1 MKIEMIEFIEIST
14 CETRSNKFWEWSAIG
29 NFSTAPIQF
38 MGVLDF
44 QMETWL
50 RKKTQLS
57 LLMDLKTQSRVLLPK
72 KLPEHLEKA
81 NQR

>member
-44 QMETWL
+44 QMET
-50 RKKTQLS
+50 RS
-57 LLMDLKTQSRVLLPK
+57 LA
-72 KLPEHLEKA
+72 PEENSSFLINGFK
-81 NQR
+81 NTK

>member
-1 MKIEMIEFIEIST
+1 MQQEVRFLLKIEMIEFIEIST

-44 QMETWL
+44 EMET
-50 RKKTQLS
+50 
-57 LLMDLKTQSRVLLPK
+57 
-72 KLPEHLEKA
+72 
-81 NQR
+81 